1 MKLRP
6 DRDPDW
12 FHRQQRETLPGR
24 FGLEVVRIEQGL
36 LHAQLRIADWM
47 RAPNGYLHAASV
59 ICLADTGAGY
69 ACLAHLPEDAQGFT
83 TIEMKSNFFATARDG
98 AILATGRPLHAGRNT
113 QVWDVEVDSED
124 GRRVAAFRCTQ
135 MILWPKS

>member
-83 TIEMKSNFFATARDG
+83 TIEMKSNFFATTLEGMLRAQCSADH
-98 AILATGRPLHAGRNT
+98 LGRST
-113 QVWDVEVDSED
+113 QVWSASVLRDD
-124 GRRVAAFRCTQ
+124 GRMVAAFRCTQ
-135 MILWPKS
+135 MILG